1 MVFFAISYISGSV
14 PKIFAPSSLR
24 YCIQH
29 GPLARYVKLR
39 VANAPGMSV
48 AFSPTR
54 GLAIPTYITARAVTH
69 VPWCMLGSLT
79 SCFLWSRWRRK
90 GSQHSWR
97 MCNPLFYVSG
107 KRPMV
112 NTKVTRILLVL
123 TRGNS
128 RETKS
133 VPKLLL
139 PWLRASPCYQLSFFW
154 LCRLKTGPWFNIK
167 MSSCQF
173 RKSHCEDK
181 TILRSYYLHNGISY
195 TGKMISLYWIS
206 PQVLVSHE
214 EGFQLFMTVCTIL
227 VSRNDRKRKNTSWS
241 YDYRKTSSI
250 KRTKYQ
256 NLNDSLLVLQ
266 WVCSIHWSQV
276 LNVKYEDAVG
286 AAPSCSEF
294 AQSIEARC

>member
-1 MVFFAISYISGSV
+1 M
-14 PKIFAPSSLR
+14 
-24 YCIQH
+24 
-29 GPLARYVKLR
+29 
-39 VANAPGMSV
+39 
-48 AFSPTR
+48 
-54 GLAIPTYITARAVTH
+54 
-69 VPWCMLGSLT
+69 
-79 SCFLWSRWRRK
+79 
-90 GSQHSWR
+90 
-97 MCNPLFYVSG
+97 
-107 KRPMV
+107 
-112 NTKVTRILLVL
+112 L

-167 MSSCQF
+167 MSSYQF

-195 TGKMISLYWIS
+195 TDKMISLYWIS
-206 PQVLVSHE
+206 PLVIVSHE

-256 NLNDSLLVLQ
+256 NLNDCCLVLQ
-266 WVCSIHWSQV
+266 LNLLNPLKPCVNSQLWRCSWSSANRRCSNYIWVI
-276 LNVKYEDAVG
+276 NKFIAY
-286 AAPSCSEF
+286 
-294 AQSIEARC
+294 